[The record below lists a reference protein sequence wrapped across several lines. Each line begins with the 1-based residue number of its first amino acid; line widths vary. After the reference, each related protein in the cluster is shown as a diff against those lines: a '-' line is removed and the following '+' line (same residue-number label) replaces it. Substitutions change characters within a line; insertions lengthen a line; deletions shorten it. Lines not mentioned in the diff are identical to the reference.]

1 MSANHLM
8 KPKLYIGID
17 LNDSYAMVS
26 FLRERESEPITVS
39 VKKNQETF
47 QFPTSLYVGKNNH
60 FRYGQE
66 AEKKKFD
73 PSGEFYDHLFLRA
86 RDLVN
91 TDGFE
96 EGITR
101 LTAFVKR
108 LLKLK
113 ENLYGTERFEQYLVI
128 TVPEMSTTATAVLD
142 GVKKALGSEVE
153 QIDWMDYA
161 ECSYYYVYQQDSSVW
176 AHNVVLF
183 DYSASQLSCTLLG
196 RDPRMV
202 PPVVMSGQK
211 SWPNT
216 MQLDEDPESRDS
228 FFEAIIREAF
238 GKRIIS
244 GVYLLGDGFDGD
256 WMKRSLK
263 LLTPNRRV
271 FIGKNLYTKGAAMAG
286 LILFSGKTWNYRYEC
301 SYKAQ
306 ANVTLQVMS
315 GDTTKVLPLIEMGR
329 NWFEQK
335 TSYNLLLKG
344 TPEFS
349 VYVERKGEYQQKHV
363 VVPLEDVWN
372 RPERTRKIRISTEMV
387 KNNVLKITVTDVGF
401 GAFYASTGRE
411 WSYEVELYKGQVNE
425 WEN

>member
-39 VKKNQETF
+39 VKKDQETF

-60 FRYGQE
+60 YRYGTE

-73 PSGEFYDHLFLRA
+73 PNGEFFDHLYLRA
-86 RDLVN
+86 RDLIH
-91 TDGFE
+91 TDGADE
-96 EGITR
+96 AIGR
-101 LTAFVKR
+101 LALYVRR
-108 LLKLK
+108 LIKLK
-113 ENLYGTERFEQYLVI
+113 ENLYGTERFEQYLAV
-128 TVPEMSTTATAVLD
+128 TVPEMTPEATAVLD
-142 GVKKALGSEVE
+142 ALKRELGSEIE
-153 QIDWMDYA
+153 RMDWMDYA

-176 AHNVVLF
+176 AHNVALF
-183 DYSASQLSCTLLG
+183 DYSASQLICTMLG

-202 PPVVMSGQK
+202 PQVVMSAQT
-211 SWPNT
+211 SWPSSVE
-216 MQLDEDPESRDS
+216 LDGDPQGKDK
-228 FFEAIIREAF
+228 FFTDIVKQAF

-244 GVYLLGDGFDGD
+244 GVFLLGDGFDGE
-256 WMKRSLK
+256 WMKDSLRVI
-263 LLTPNRRV
+263 TPNRRV
-271 FIGKNLYTKGAAMAG
+271 FMGKNLYTKGSAMAAM
-286 LILFSGKTWNYRYEC
+286 ILFSGKQWNYRYEC

-306 ANVTLQVMS
+306 ANVSLQVLS

-329 NWFEQK
+329 NWFEQR

-344 TPEFS
+344 TPEFN

-363 VVPLEDVWN
+363 VVPLEDIWN
-372 RPERTRKIRISTEMV
+372 RPERTRKIRVTAQMV

-401 GAFYASTGRE
+401 GAFYASTGKE
-411 WSYEVELYKGQVNE
+411 WSYEVELYEGQVG
-425 WEN
+425 

>member
-39 VKKNQETF
+39 VKKDQETF

-60 FRYGQE
+60 YRYGVE

-73 PSGEFYDHLFLRA
+73 PNGAFFDHLYLRA
-86 RDLVN
+86 RDLIH
-91 TDGFE
+91 TDGADE
-96 EGITR
+96 AVAR
-101 LTAFVKR
+101 LTTFVKR

-128 TVPEMSTTATAVLD
+128 TVPEMSPEATAVLD
-142 GVKKALGSEVE
+142 ALKKELGSE
-153 QIDWMDYA
+153 IARMDWMDYA

-176 AHNVVLF
+176 AHNVALF
-183 DYSASQLSCTLLG
+183 DYSARQLTCTMLG
-196 RDPRMV
+196 RDVRLV
-202 PPVVMSGQK
+202 PQVVMSAQM
-211 SWPNT
+211 SWPHD
-216 MQLDEDPESRDS
+216 MELDENPADKDA
-228 FFEAIIREAF
+228 FFADVVKQAF

-244 GVYLLGDGFDGD
+244 GVFLLGDGFDGE
-256 WMKRSLK
+256 WMKDSLRV
-263 LLTPNRRV
+263 LTPNRRV
-271 FIGKNLYTKGAAMAG
+271 FMGKNLYTKGAAMAA
-286 LILFSGKTWNYRYEC
+286 LASFSEKQWNYRYEC

-306 ANVTLQVMS
+306 ANVNLQVLM

-335 TSYNLLLKG
+335 TSYNVLLKG
-344 TPEFS
+344 TPEFN

-363 VVPLEDVWN
+363 VVPLEDIWN
-372 RPERTRKIRISTEMV
+372 RPERTRKIRVTAQMV

-401 GAFYASTGRE
+401 GAFYASTGKE
-411 WSYEVELYKGQVNE
+411 WSYEVELYE
-425 WEN
+425 M

>member
-1 MSANHLM
+1 MSVNHLM

-73 PSGEFYDHLFLRA
+73 PNGEFFDHLFLRA
-86 RDLVN
+86 KDMVF
-91 TDGFE
+91 TDGAPE
-96 EGITR
+96 AIAR
-101 LTAFVKR
+101 LTTFVKR

-128 TVPEMSTTATAVLD
+128 TVPAMTPEATAVIDSL
-142 GVKKALGSEVE
+142 KRELGSEVE
-153 QIDWMDYA
+153 KMDWMDYA

-176 AHNVVLF
+176 AHNVALF
-183 DYSASQLSCTLLG
+183 DYNASQLTCTLLG

-202 PPVVMSGQK
+202 PQVVMSGQV
-211 SWPNT
+211 SWPHQAAYDDDLT
-216 MQLDEDPESRDS
+216 AKDE
-228 FFEAIIREAF
+228 FFADAIKQSF

-244 GVYLLGDGFDGD
+244 GVFLLGDGFDGE
-256 WMKRSLK
+256 WCKKSLK
-263 LLTPNRRV
+263 MLTPNRRV
-271 FIGKNLYTKGAAMAG
+271 FMGKNLYTKGAAMAA
-286 LILFSGKTWNYRYEC
+286 LVLFSEKQWNYRYEC

-306 ANVTLQVMS
+306 ANVSLHVLS
-315 GDTTKVLPLIEMGR
+315 GDSKKVLPLIEMGR

-335 TSYNLLLKG
+335 TSYNLLLIG

-349 VYVERKGEYQQKHV
+349 VYVERRGEYQQKHV

-372 RPERTRKIRISTEMV
+372 RLERTRKIRITAQMV

-401 GAFYASTGRE
+401 GAFYASTGKE
-411 WSYEVELYKGQVNE
+411 WSYEVELYEGVG
-425 WEN
+425 